1 MAKIELFTLGLQSK
15 KAAVDYKN
23 GRIIDR
29 NAPQGQKSG
38 FSLSII
44 GHFSVFPACRPLQAV
59 PPKASGTK
67 DGTNIDRKIL
77 LKMTNLPFNHTFCEE
92 AFWRKP

>member
-29 NAPQGQKSG
+29 NAPQGQKSFIG
-38 FSLSII
+38 AAALQII
-44 GHFSVFPACRPLQAV
+44 NRSSSQIHRHRVLDVQ
-59 PPKASGTK
+59 
-67 DGTNIDRKIL
+67 I
-77 LKMTNLPFNHTFCEE
+77 
-92 AFWRKP
+92 